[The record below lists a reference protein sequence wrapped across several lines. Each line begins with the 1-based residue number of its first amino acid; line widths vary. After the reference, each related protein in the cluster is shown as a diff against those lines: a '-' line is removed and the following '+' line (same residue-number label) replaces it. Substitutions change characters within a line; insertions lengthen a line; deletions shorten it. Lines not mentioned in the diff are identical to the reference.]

1 MSSMAL
7 DNSQLFVYNFVYITM
22 WDACPHAGFNA
33 LSRPPP
39 YSALLLNFDEGLF
52 ELIMVFPAD
61 WNDFMLVL
69 QVALGYFLHIHVLVI
84 IILAMAAKLSMLS

>member
-1 MSSMAL
+1 MKVFL
-7 DNSQLFVYNFVYITM
+7 
-22 WDACPHAGFNA
+22 
-33 LSRPPP
+33 
-39 YSALLLNFDEGLF
+39 

-84 IILAMAAKLSMLS
+84 IILATHYVPEADNLFKKIPGLNPTQTGPGRVGSAILWFCFFRVGYTKTVYISGYI